1 MANKSWADKV
11 LNFSISMCTSTL
23 LCDYRYWTQKE
34 VKQCGVFTEEKKEM
48 KREKKKGKALL
59 LAGEH
64 KPIKKSAHGKGC

>member
-34 VKQCGVFTEEKKEM
+34 VKQCGVFYRREKRDE
-48 KREKKKGKALL
+48 KREKKGKALL